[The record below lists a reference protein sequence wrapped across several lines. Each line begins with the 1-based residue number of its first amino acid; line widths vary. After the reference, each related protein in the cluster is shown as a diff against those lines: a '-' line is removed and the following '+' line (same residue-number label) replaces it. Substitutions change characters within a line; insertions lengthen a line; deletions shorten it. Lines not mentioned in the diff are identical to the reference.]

1 MSSRNAGDARD
12 AQMGYWIGDLPNS
25 LAVLEVVEEDVEA
38 LALDTVVLDDNAG
51 AADDLT
57 GVALTVDLAKAG
69 PGTEDL
75 GVTDLSKGS

>member
-1 MSSRNAGDARD
+1 M
-12 AQMGYWIGDLPNS
+12 
-25 LAVLEVVEEDVEA
+25 EA

-69 PGTEDL
+69 PGSEDL